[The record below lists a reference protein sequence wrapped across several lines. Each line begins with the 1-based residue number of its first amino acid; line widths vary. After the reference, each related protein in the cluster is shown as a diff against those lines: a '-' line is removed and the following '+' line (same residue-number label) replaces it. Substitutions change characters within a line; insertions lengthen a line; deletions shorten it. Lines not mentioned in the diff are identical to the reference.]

1 MARAADGVS
10 GSRPLPRTLAILFA
24 GAGRRAALE
33 ALYAVDDQIALA
45 ARPGIEHAAAHAKL
59 GWWRSEVDRL
69 AAARPQH
76 PASRALHEA
85 AGDRPDYRLL
95 HERLAAADLELVG
108 FAPGTLAELD
118 ALLYRSHGAVQQLA
132 AQLLG
137 ARRDAAL
144 DAFGAALGR
153 GLGLADQL
161 AQTLADTRSAGPFG
175 RDELAARARDA
186 LATVDAAL
194 PPAARSAQAH
204 GFVLAALAAARLGRS
219 PPAPLAQLWIAW
231 RAARRC
237 SSRPTGA
244 DR

>member
-10 GSRPLPRTLAILFA
+10 AAQPLPRTLAILFA

-45 ARPGIEHAAAHAKL
+45 VRAGIEHAAAHAKL

-76 PASRALHEA
+76 PASRALLAA
-85 AGDRPDYRLL
+85 AGNEPDYRLL

-132 AQLLG
+132 AQVLG
-137 ARRDAAL
+137 GRRDAAL

-153 GLGLADQL
+153 GLGLADQS
-161 AQTLADTRSAGPFG
+161 AHTPAFDVDTGRFN

-186 LATVDAAL
+186 LATADAAL
-194 PPAARSAQAH
+194 PAAGRSAQAH
-204 GFVLAALAAARLGRS
+204 GFVLAALAAARLGRGRS
-219 PPAPLAQLWIAW
+219 TPLAQLWIAW

-237 SSRPTGA
+237 GTGPTGA
-244 DR
+244 KR